1 VFRAKHITGLNYSQL
16 NYSFPIFTFFTV
28 VTILQFFKLRSTT
41 EQMPALVYLKNW
53 TFSDQNVIV
62 EQLLDALGLS
72 TSVEKPRRENVKVFD
87 TEEDFC
93 QRVSV

>member
-1 VFRAKHITGLNYSQL
+1 
-16 NYSFPIFTFFTV
+16 
-28 VTILQFFKLRSTT
+28 
-41 EQMPALVYLKNW
+41 MPALVYLKNW